1 MLPSGAGGSAET
13 PGGPFGSVA
22 GFTQNVLGELV
33 TGLSSFTKFRDRI
46 DEPARHQG
54 TAAGPKRVGEVPMVR
69 TQFGGGH
76 NG

>member
-1 MLPSGAGGSAET
+1 M
-13 PGGPFGSVA
+13 
-22 GFTQNVLGELV
+22 LGELV